1 MAGFEAAIAEHDGV
15 LSGPFRAPQQML
27 AEQEY
32 DGHTSIHDNATAQK
46 LGFKGATIEGPTH
59 FSQFAPL
66 GFALWGERWLTHGC
80 ISAHYRMPVYEG
92 EQVKAFMR
100 KPESAGNQSEI
111 WMLRADG
118 DEILRGTASVGPD
131 FPPSALDERLRTL
144 ARLADPVIL
153 ADVKIGMRSPRT
165 PVRMDSE
172 QRMGALYPFSLAQK
186 LKRIT
191 EPCAFYSSSD
201 HVWGRPILPMEM
213 ISVLMQYSARE
224 NSFKTRGPAVG
235 LFADQEIRLIEG
247 PVLVGETYD
256 IEREVIALTG
266 SRRTES
272 VWVRSTLY
280 AGGTDDKVA
289 AMLLNLATMKETY
302 APYAQEHASLYG
314 TCLTN
319 ALADLRNDLTND

>member
-1 MAGFEAAIAEHDGV
+1 
-15 LSGPFRAPQQML
+15 
-27 AEQEY
+27 
-32 DGHTSIHDNATAQK
+32 
-46 LGFKGATIEGPTH
+46 
-59 FSQFAPL
+59 
-66 GFALWGERWLTHGC
+66 
-80 ISAHYRMPVYEG
+80 VYEG
-92 EQVKAFMR
+92 EEVKAFIR
-100 KPESAGNQSEI
+100 RPENSGVQGEI
-111 WMLRADG
+111 WMLRSNG

-131 FPPSALDERLRTL
+131 FPPSALEERLNTL
-144 ARLADPVIL
+144 VPLPDPVIL
-153 ADVKIGMRSPRT
+153 ADVKVGMRSART

-172 QRMGALYPFSLAQK
+172 QHMGALYPFSLVQK
-186 LKRIT
+186 LTRIT
-191 EPCAFYSSSD
+191 EPSAFYNSSE
-201 HVWGRPILPMEM
+201 HVWGRPIVPIEM
-213 ISVLMQYSARE
+213 VSVLMQYSARE